1 MPKGTQ
7 SPAGKGVLY
16 KEAQHPAGEGCGS
29 GSFTAV
35 ASRAQNRDDALV
47 RPSLELSL
55 SGGPQAH
62 EQAVPQTCGEQQVVE
77 QK

>member
-1 MPKGTQ
+1 M
-7 SPAGKGVLY
+7 LY

-55 SGGPQAH
+55 GNEVHRHMNKLFPKPVENSKLWNRSDGLQQPGGK
-62 EQAVPQTCGEQQVVE
+62 TS
-77 QK
+77 